1 MVLSIAYF
9 PPVEFFALLAGKTP
23 VLLEAHEHYCKQSW
37 RNRCR
42 ILTANGPMDLNVPVI
57 HDGDIF
63 HKEIN
68 EIRVDYTTDWVR
80 RTEYAIESAYC
91 SSPFFI
97 HYRDPLFSIL
107 DSGIPTLWE
116 LDMEIIRFFC
126 RKVGIPSEPGVT
138 ELYTGI
144 DVDIHPKKPS
154 SYAGRPYWQVFRDRY
169 GFVPNLSIMDLL
181 FNEGPE
187 AICYL

>member
-9 PPVEFFALLAGKTP
+9 PPVEFFAHLAGDSS

-42 ILTANGPMDLNVPVI
+42 ILTANGPMDLNVPVV

-63 HKEIN
+63 HKEIKD
-68 EIRVDYTTDWVR
+68 IKVDYSTDWVR

-97 HYRDPLFSIL
+97 YYRDRLFAIL
-107 DSGIPTLWE
+107 ESHIPTLWE
-116 LDMEIIRFFC
+116 LDMEIVRFFC
-126 RKVGIPSEPGVT
+126 SKIGIAQPGVT
-138 ELYTGI
+138 GEYAGI
-144 DVDIHPKKPS
+144 DVDIHPKRPS
-154 SYAGRPYWQVFRDRY
+154 GFVGRPYWQVFKDRF

-187 AICYL
+187 AICYLK

>member
-1 MVLSIAYF
+1 MLSIAYF
-9 PPVEFFALLAGKTP
+9 PPVEFFAHLAADSP

-42 ILTANGPMDLNVPVI
+42 ILTANGPMDLNVPVV

-63 HKEIN
+63 HKEIKD
-68 EIRVDYTTDWVR
+68 IKVDYTTDWVR

-97 HYRDPLFSIL
+97 YYRDPLFAIL
-107 DSGIPTLWE
+107 ESHIPTLWE
-116 LDMEIIRFFC
+116 LDMAIIRFFC
-126 RKVGIPSEPGVT
+126 SKIGIAPEPGVT
-138 ELYTGI
+138 EAYAGLDI
-144 DVDIHPKKPS
+144 EIHPKRPS
-154 SYAGRPYWQVFRDRY
+154 AYAGRPYWQVFKDRF

-187 AICYL
+187 AICYLT